1 MHSEMNQA
9 QVEFVLRVAD
19 DSLILGHR
27 LSEWCGHGPILEED
41 IAMTNIALD
50 LIGQATT
57 LLNHAA
63 ALQGKGKTG
72 DDLAFLRF
80 DREYRNLLLVEQPN
94 GDFGMTMMRQFLF
107 DAYRALL
114 FERLQTSSDEMISA
128 IAEKSLKET
137 KYHLKHSS
145 EWVIRLGDGTEE
157 SHDRVQESLNTLWRY
172 TDELFYADAVEEEM
186 LKSGVCPDLSDL
198 RAQWEQTV
206 HHVLN
211 EATLTLPTNNWK
223 QEGGRKGMHS
233 EHLGYI
239 LAEMQYMQRAY
250 PNMEW

>member
-1 MHSEMNQA
+1 MNKLF
-9 QVEFVLRVAD
+9 EYIIRLGD

-41 IAMTNIALD
+41 IALTNIALD
-50 LIGQATT
+50 LVGQATS
-57 LLNHAA
+57 LLNYAG
-63 ALQGKGKTG
+63 QIEDKGRDADK
-72 DDLAFLRF
+72 LAYFRF
-80 DREYRNLLLVEQPN
+80 DREFKNCLLVEQPN

-107 DAYRALL
+107 DAYRKPFYEAL
-114 FERLQTSSDEMISA
+114 TSSKDEQLAA

-145 EWVIRLGDGTEE
+145 EWIIRLGDGTEE
-157 SHDRVQESLNTLWRY
+157 SNRRVQESLDTLWRY
-172 TDELFYADAVEEEM
+172 TSDLFYTDEVDNE
-186 LKSGVCPDLSDL
+186 LVTSGIAPDLATIRND
-198 RAQWEQTV
+198 WEQTV
-206 HHVLN
+206 NHIFHLAN
-211 EATLTLPTNNWK
+211 LQKPTNNWK

-239 LAEMQYMQRAY
+239 LAEMQYVQRAY

>member
-9 QVEFVLRVAD
+9 QVEFVLRIAD

-63 ALQGKGKTG
+63 TLQGQGKTG

-107 DAYRALL
+107 DAYRVLL
-114 FERLQTSSDEMISA
+114 FERLQSSSDEMISA

-157 SHDRVQESLNTLWRY
+157 SHHRVQESLNTLWRY

-186 LKSGVCPDLSDL
+186 LKSGVCPDLTDL
-198 RAQWEQTV
+198 RMQWEQTV

-211 EATLTLPTNNWK
+211 EATLSTPTNNWK

>member
-1 MHSEMNQA
+1 MNQA
-9 QVEFVLRVAD
+9 HVDFVLRIAD

-27 LSEWCGHGPILEED
+27 LSEWCGHGPVLEED

-50 LIGQATT
+50 LIGQATS

-63 ALQGKGKTG
+63 SLQGEGKTG

-107 DAYRALL
+107 DAYRTIL
-114 FERLQTSSDEMISA
+114 FERLQSSSDEMIAA

-157 SHDRVQESLNTLWRY
+157 SHARIQESLNTLWRY
-172 TDELFYADAVEEEM
+172 ANELFYTDAVDDEM
-186 LKSGVCPDLSDL
+186 RNAGILPDLSDL
-198 RAQWEQTV
+198 RQQWENTV
-206 HHVLN
+206 NHVFQ
-211 EATLTLPTNNWK
+211 EATLTIPSNNWK

>member
-1 MHSEMNQA
+1 MKSI
-9 QVEFVLRVAD
+9 VEYVLRLGD

-50 LIGQATT
+50 LVGQATS
-57 LLNHAA
+57 LLNYAGE
-63 ALQGKGKTG
+63 LEGEGRDG
-72 DDLAFLRF
+72 DALAFLRF
-80 DREYRNLLLVEQPN
+80 DREYKNCLLVEQPN

-107 DAYRALL
+107 DAYRKPL
-114 FERLQTSSDEMISA
+114 FEALTASKNEQLAA

-157 SHDRVQESLNTLWRY
+157 SNRRVQEAVDTLWRY
-172 TDELFYADAVEEEM
+172 TADLFYTDEVDAELVAA
-186 LKSGVCPDLSDL
+186 GIVPDLAPIRSE
-198 RAQWEQTV
+198 WEQTV
-206 HHVLN
+206 NHVLHLAN
-211 EATLTLPTNNWK
+211 LNKPTNNWK

-239 LAEMQYMQRAY
+239 LAEMQYVQRAY